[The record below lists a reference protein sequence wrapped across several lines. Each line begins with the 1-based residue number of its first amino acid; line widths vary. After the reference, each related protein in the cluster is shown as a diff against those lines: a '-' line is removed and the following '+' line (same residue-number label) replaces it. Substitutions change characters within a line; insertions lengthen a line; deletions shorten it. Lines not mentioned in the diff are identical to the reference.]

1 MSTRSLSAKQQA
13 QVNNRD
19 DNGKWKQKSHSDVE
33 DTSTVLGVD
42 DAGDAATV
50 STMSSTGLR
59 RGPEATELE
68 HSLGRWLKPEDADA
82 TVVTERSDG
91 SVTYDIAGAGKTFV
105 DVHPGQ
111 RMELPSGGVHEISD
125 RAVISYIG
133 AEDEQK
139 DARSTILDG
148 RAVFTDSVG
157 SGAAE
162 IHHKV
167 AAEGRDPV
175 AEAQAKNHYAN
186 ESLPDSHGFN
196 LAECSPEVRE
206 AASELNDQARDK
218 GWYIEGAHLG
228 GGFEGIQV
236 IDESS
241 NAQVLVTCR
250 DGGELDQDGWGV
262 AAMYTDADGDLVN
275 DDEDLM
281 FDPIEFD
288 DKTDTQ
294 ALRQAVAQKMSQAAE
309 KAKAAR

>member
-1 MSTRSLSAKQQA
+1 MTTQLTTKQQA

-19 DNGKWKQKSHSDVE
+19 GNGKWKQKTHGDVD

-50 STMSSTGLR
+50 SAMSSPGLR

-68 HSLGRWLKPEDADA
+68 HSLGRWLTPDDADA

-91 SVTYDIAGAGKTFV
+91 SATYDIAGAGKTFV
-105 DVHPGQ
+105 DLHPGQ
-111 RMELPSGGVHEISD
+111 RIELPSGGVHEIPD
-125 RAVISYIG
+125 RAVVSYIG
-133 AEDEQK
+133 AEGEQK
-139 DARSTILDG
+139 EARSTMLDG
-148 RAVFTDSVG
+148 RAYFTDSVG

-167 AAEGRDPV
+167 AVEGCDPIAES
-175 AEAQAKNHYAN
+175 QASNHHTNAG
-186 ESLPDSHGFN
+186 LPDSYGFD

-206 AASELNDQARDK
+206 AASELNDQARDN

-228 GGFEGIQV
+228 GGFEGIQI

-241 NAQVLVTCR
+241 DAQVLVTCR
-250 DGGELDQDGWGV
+250 EGGALDQDGWGV
-262 AAMYTDADGDLVN
+262 AAMYTDGDGDLVN

-288 DKTDTQ
+288 DKTDHQ
-294 ALRQAVAQKMSQAAE
+294 ALRQAVEQKVAQAVE